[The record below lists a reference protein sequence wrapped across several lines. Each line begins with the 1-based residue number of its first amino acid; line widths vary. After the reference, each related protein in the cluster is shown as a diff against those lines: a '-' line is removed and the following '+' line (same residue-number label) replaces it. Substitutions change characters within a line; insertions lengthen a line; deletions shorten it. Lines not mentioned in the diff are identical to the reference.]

1 MKSLDANVLVV
12 DDEPFIRDIIQR
24 WLTKEGYRCSTTS
37 SGSHALDMLTKE
49 HFDLLISDIRM
60 PGMNGLELLTAVKNQ
75 HADVAVIM
83 VTAVDDRKTA
93 NRTLDLGA
101 YGYIIKPFDENEV
114 LIQVSNALSRRSL
127 TLASEAYEHMLEN
140 DVRERTAEI
149 RRTQEEVVFRL
160 VTASE
165 LRDDDTGSH
174 IRRIGEYSAAIADK
188 MGWDALRVDDLRLAA
203 AMHDVGKIGV
213 PDSILLKPGKLT
225 PEEWVVMKT
234 HTTIGAQILQ
244 GSKIPLLDTAREIA
258 LYHHERWDGSGY
270 PHGLAGTDIPLSARI
285 VAVAD
290 VYDALVCKRVYKPAF
305 SEEEAIAEMTRA
317 NGTHFDPA
325 VFRFFMPVLDE
336 FHAIREQYPSDN

>member
-1 MKSLDANVLVV
+1 MKPLDANVLIV
-12 DDEPFIRDIIQR
+12 DDEPFIRDIIRR
-24 WLTKEGYRCSTTS
+24 WLAKEGYRCVTAS
-37 SGSHALDMLTKE
+37 SGPEVLELLDKE

-60 PGMNGLELLTAVKNQ
+60 PGMNGVELLSAVKSR

-83 VTAVDDRKTA
+83 VTAVDDRNTA

-140 DVRERTAEI
+140 DVRERTEEI
-149 RRTQEEVVFRL
+149 RRTQEEIVFRL

-174 IRRIGEYSAAIADK
+174 IRRIGEYSAVLADK
-188 MGWDALRVDDLRLAA
+188 MGWDTYKVDEIRLAA

-225 PEEWVVMKT
+225 PDEWIVMKT
-234 HTTIGAQILQ
+234 HTTIGAQILE
-244 GSKIPLLDTAREIA
+244 GSKIPILETAREIA
-258 LYHHERWDGSGY
+258 MYHHERWDGSGY
-270 PHGLAGTDIPLSARI
+270 PHGLAGTAIPLSARI

-290 VYDALVCKRVYKPAF
+290 VYDALVCKRVYKPAMA
-305 SEEEAIAEMTRA
+305 EADAIAEMHKA

-325 VFRFFMPVLDE
+325 VFRYFEPVLDE
-336 FHAIREQYPSDN
+336 FRAIRERYPSDH